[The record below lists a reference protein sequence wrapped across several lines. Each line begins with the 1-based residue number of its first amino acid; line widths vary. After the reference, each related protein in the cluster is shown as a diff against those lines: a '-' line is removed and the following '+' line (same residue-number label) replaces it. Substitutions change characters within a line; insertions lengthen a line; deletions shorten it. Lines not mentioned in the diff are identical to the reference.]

1 MNHPHQGDRA
11 QRALVLGATGQI
23 GRFLLPE
30 LLAQGVEVE
39 ALSRQA
45 QPPQAHIL
53 WSRFDLYHN
62 GDAAR
67 RPDVVFSA
75 GPIDGLMAW
84 LARTRHRPTRI
95 VAFSSTSAQ
104 IKQNSPD
111 PTERELAARLLQA
124 EQALALHCDAR
135 DIGWT
140 ILRPTLVYGC
150 GLDAN
155 LSRIVALARRWRF
168 VPVPRGAHGLRQ
180 PVHAQDL
187 AIGAWQAANT
197 PASLGKR
204 YDLCGADTIE
214 YTEMVRRTVAFLTPR
229 AYLLQ
234 VPSGVIRGL
243 ARLLRR
249 YDLIPGFGPAMLDR
263 MRQDLVFSTADA
275 SRDLGWSP
283 RGFRPGLDDF
293 PEAPALMN

>member
-1 MNHPHQGDRA
+1 MSHPHHDDRKR
-11 QRALVLGATGQI
+11 RALVLGATGQI

-30 LLAQGVEVE
+30 LLAQEVDVE
-39 ALSRQA
+39 AVSRQA
-45 QPPQAHIL
+45 HPPHEHVL

-75 GPIDGLMAW
+75 GPIDGLLAW
-84 LARTRHRPTRI
+84 LARTRHRPTRV

-111 PTERELAARLLQA
+111 PAERELAARLLQA

-168 VPVPRGAHGLRQ
+168 VPLPRDAHGLRQ

-204 YDLCGADTIE
+204 YDLCGADTLE
-214 YTEMVRRTVAFLTPR
+214 YTEMVRRTVGFLMPP
-229 AYLLQ
+229 AYLLR
-234 VPSGVIRGL
+234 VPSGVFRGL

-263 MRQDLVFSTADA
+263 MRQDLVFSTAAA

-283 RGFRPGLDDF
+283 RGFRPDASDF
-293 PEAPALMN
+293 PKPPHPFF